1 MLRVALLEL
10 AQKKKKMNSKYV
22 LSILFALLLS
32 SVAFYFSVNSGFES
46 DKRLYTANL
55 AISDSF
61 TTGNNPD
68 VLIYEKIII
77 MTSKSDRSVA
87 AADEALGILRQQYL
101 EELSQKSDSFPV
113 LVSVRYLE
121 RRNVPEVVNSSKL
134 PNLQYSEPKSSAHT
148 TQQIDIFPKETADSK
163 RDDLKEDLSEVL
175 EIGSFQDSGREI
187 EDVSS
192 FSTNEYI
199 YPEKL
204 SIRTPFDKLVLA
216 MIFLIPSYFFVQLF
230 SSSFLEDKFSRRL
243 EIVISIFNNY
253 EIVFGKMLPYFTA
266 SFLAMA
272 SISTVLNSPAFFFAI
287 PVVFLLF
294 SFHSAIVVFSRS
306 YREATMLLLIFSLL
320 VTVYAVMPAV
330 FPIPEFSRI
339 SPLTALLR
347 CLENKTID
355 FQDFLPAFYV
365 IFTLSAFLFYLT
377 CKLLYPDLLYSTRI
391 SEKIFAAFHG
401 GKMKSFLLGFF
412 GVSLALFA
420 EFFIIFVIFLVPKSL
435 ALPLSLILVAGIEE
449 ITKGLSIA
457 ANRDP
462 ISSISTAIGFFTAE
476 KLLLLL
482 NISLELLTPF
492 LASFLLLPAMLHIT
506 TALIFYFFIK
516 FGFWKACA
524 ASSLLHFLYNYTVVV
539 TIAGNVN
546 I

>member
-10 AQKKKKMNSKYV
+10 AQKKKKMSSKYV
-22 LSILFALLLS
+22 LSILLVLLLS
-32 SVAFYFSVNSGFES
+32 LAAFYISITSGFES

-61 TTGNNPD
+61 TTGSNPD
-68 VLIYEKIII
+68 ILIYEKIII
-77 MTSKSDRSVA
+77 MTSKSDRSLA

-101 EELSQKSDSFPV
+101 EKLSQNSEAFPV

-121 RRNVPEVVNSSKL
+121 RRSVAEVVNSSKL
-134 PNLQYSEPKSSAHT
+134 PNLQYNESKLSTNST
-148 TQQIDIFPKETADSK
+148 KQIDVFPKETADSK
-163 RDDLKEDLSEVL
+163 SDDLKDDLSEFL
-175 EIGSFQDSGREI
+175 KIESFQDSKREI
-187 EDVSS
+187 KDVGS
-192 FSTNEYI
+192 FSTNEYV
-199 YPEKL
+199 YPEQL

-243 EIVISIFNNY
+243 EIIISIFNNY
-253 EIVFGKMLPYFTA
+253 EIVFGKMLPYFAA
-266 SFLAMA
+266 SILAMA
-272 SISTVLNSPAFFFAI
+272 SISLFLNSSAFFFAI

-320 VTVYAVMPAV
+320 VTVYAVMPVV
-330 FPIPEFSRI
+330 FPISEFSRI
-339 SPLTALLR
+339 SPLTALLG
-347 CLENKTID
+347 CLENKATD
-355 FQDFLPAFYV
+355 LQDFLPAFYV
-365 IFTLSAFLFYLT
+365 IFTLGAFLFYLT
-377 CKLLYPDLLYSTRI
+377 CKLLYPEYLYSTGI
-391 SEKIFAAFHG
+391 LEKIFAAFYG
-401 GKMKSFLLGFF
+401 GKIKSFLLGFF
-412 GVSLALFA
+412 GVSLALFV
-420 EFFIIFVIFLVPKSL
+420 EFFIIFIIFLVPKSL
-435 ALPLSLILVAGIEE
+435 ALPLSLILVAGVEE

-457 ANRDP
+457 ANRDL
-462 ISSISTAIGFFTAE
+462 ISSVSTALGFFTAE

-492 LASFLLLPAMLHIT
+492 LASFLLLPAMLHT
-506 TALIFYFFIK
+506 ATALIFYFFIK

-524 ASSLLHFLYNYTVVV
+524 ASSLIHFLYNYTVVI
-539 TIAGNVN
+539 TIASSLN